1 MKYIL
6 TQPNKRGRIGH
17 QFHNW
22 AAGLC
27 LSKISDAE
35 FIHSPFHGAAQKWEK
50 ILNFSKIFK
59 EQAKINKL
67 RTVEL
72 PRLDLGHKPKEIKK
86 NIALKNIEIWKGAI
100 NKEKGDVVFY
110 LPTDAFGGY
119 LYQYLPY
126 FQQQIQECYWS
137 NNKKYE
143 FAGNKINIGIHIRRG
158 DVSAKQYPHRWIG
171 IADYKKTL
179 ESLRLKFI
187 TKKIK
192 FHIFSERPC
201 QINELR
207 HEDVEIHL
215 DGSDIEAFRK
225 MCSVDILVT
234 GLSTFSVLAAYINKS
249 KIFYNDFLNFTQWD
263 SFDKFHNIKTILEK
277 KS

>member
-1 MKYIL
+1 MK
-6 TQPNKRGRIGH
+6 
-17 QFHNW
+17 
-22 AAGLC
+22 
-27 LSKISDAE
+27 SKSLVI
-35 FIHSPFHGAAQKWEK
+35 K
-50 ILNFSKIFK
+50 
-59 EQAKINKL
+59 QAIDKL

-86 NIALKNIEIWKGAI
+86 NIAFENIEIWKGAI
-100 NKEKGDVVFY
+100 NKEKGDAVFY
-110 LPTDAFGGY
+110 LPTDDFGGY
-119 LYQYLPY
+119 LYRYLPY

-137 NNKKYE
+137 NNKKNE

-158 DVSAKQYPHRWIG
+158 DVSAKQHPHRWID
-171 IADYKKTL
+171 IADYKKIL
-179 ESLRLKFI
+179 ESLRLKFGHSDDVQMM
-187 TKKIK
+187 
-192 FHIFSERPC
+192 FHIFSERGC
-201 QINELR
+201 EINELR

-263 SFDKFHNIKTILEK
+263 SFDKFHNIKTIDDRSHLLY
-277 KS
+277 KSE